1 MQFLETEQSAH
12 IWSGLQAA
20 WCVSLALLL
29 LLFDLSN
36 AELLQERYWWGLIK
50 QETGEGGAK
59 T

>member
-12 IWSGLQAA
+12 ILPGLQAA
-20 WCVSLALLL
+20 WCVSLVLLL
-29 LLFDLSN
+29 LLLDLPN
-36 AELLQERYWWGLIK
+36 AELVQERYWWGPIR